1 MSCREVWLWP
11 RLGLLQTCW
20 PQAFLRRLRE
30 EEPDDVMISPECRL
44 WSRLQELTANKSP
57 KALQFLVDARQENHD
72 THTSPLS
79 LWCTKRSTELVDIRQ
94 LSIRGTQE
102 HGRHELWLSSM
113 VLRLMWINANLD
125 LNLKTIKGKCYQYAS
140 PHVSSQ
146 PGRMSTMTWV
156 SMSALVTMSTLH
168 VKVTFQDKVEVQS
181 LLKIIP
187 GSLHA
192 NLHTF
197 LTQEDEIGDDID
209 AAIDADEELHQLERE
224 GQELALPEEREAEI
238 IAIKSNKQLK
248 LRVGARAVDYVARLH
263 KNMGHPSA
271 ATLVKML
278 AEVQATENVLEAARK
293 YVCRSCY
300 HRAKP
305 FQVPPSGGI
314 SSTTFGNRLVVDS
327 SWIQLGPDRQ
337 CILAMVDEATRY
349 TSLFTSWLLRNPP
362 TS

>member
-72 THTSPLS
+72 THLTFVSVVYQAQY
-79 LWCTKRSTELVDIRQ
+79 RAGRHSTIEHPWNSRAWKARALAQLYGFATYVDQCEFGLELENDQGQMLPVRKPTCLFTTRKNVYDDMGLYVCSGNHEHTPCEGYIPGQGRGSKLAEDYPWQFARQ
-94 LSIRGTQE
+94 LAY
-102 HGRHELWLSSM
+102 
-113 VLRLMWINANLD
+113 V
-125 LNLKTIKGKCYQYAS
+125 
-140 PHVSSQ
+140 
-146 PGRMSTMTWV
+146 
-156 SMSALVTMSTLH
+156 
-168 VKVTFQDKVEVQS
+168 
-181 LLKIIP
+181 
-187 GSLHA
+187 
-192 NLHTF
+192 